1 MSQTLADY
9 EAIRSGCALLARS
22 SRGKVEV
29 AGTEAALFLHNI
41 CTNDI
46 KKLPAM
52 TGCEAF
58 WCNITAKVIA
68 HGFVWRQP
76 DDGKRQTF
84 LLDLAPSL
92 TEKLIA
98 HLDKHLISEDAV
110 LTDRTRE
117 KVQFH
122 LVGPDAD
129 RVLASL
135 GLLGDAMAPLTWREV
150 EGVTV
155 RRVDALGVPGYDL
168 LSADGSE
175 LRDRLVAAGARSI
188 GDEAAEIVR
197 VETGTPT
204 YGIDIDENTFAPE
217 VNRTAKAIS
226 YNKGCYLGQE
236 PIVMARDRGVVQRLL
251 LGLTFAGPAPVG
263 AMLHRD
269 GKEVGRVTSSVV
281 SPTRG
286 TIGLGYVRRG
296 SQTPGT
302 VLEAKMGE
310 NRVSATVTAVPP
322 V

>member
-1 MSQTLADY
+1 MSQILADY
-9 EAIRSGCALLARS
+9 EAIRNGCALLDRP
-22 SRGKVEV
+22 SRGQIEV

-52 TGCEAF
+52 AGCEAF

-68 HGFVWRQP
+68 HGFVWRRP
-76 DDGKRQTF
+76 DEGKRQTF
-84 LLDLAPSL
+84 FLDVEPSL
-92 TEKLIA
+92 TAKLMG

-110 LTDRTRE
+110 LTDRTAER
-117 KVQFH
+117 VQLH
-122 LVGPDAD
+122 ITGPEAD
-129 RVLASL
+129 RVLTSL
-135 GLLGDAMAPLTWREV
+135 GLSGEPMPPLTWREV
-150 EGVTV
+150 QGVEV

-168 LSADGSE
+168 LSVDGAA
-175 LRDRLVAAGARSI
+175 LRDRLVAAGARPVT
-188 GDEAAEIVR
+188 DEAAEIVR

-204 YGIDIDENTFAPE
+204 YGIDFDDTTFAPE

-251 LGLTFAGPAPVG
+251 LGLTFAAPVPVG
-263 AMLHRD
+263 SLLHKD
-269 GKEVGRVTSSVV
+269 GKENGRVTSSVV

-286 TIGLGYVRRG
+286 PIGLGYVRRG

-302 VLEAKMGE
+302 ALEAGE
-310 NRVSATVTAVPP
+310 GRVSATVTLVPS
-322 V
+322 

>member
-1 MSQTLADY
+1 MSRILADY
-9 EAIRSGCALLARS
+9 EAIRNGCALLDRS

-29 AGTEAALFLHNI
+29 AGTEAAVFLHNL

-46 KKLPAM
+46 KKLPPM
-52 TGCEAF
+52 SGCEAF

-68 HGFVWRQP
+68 HGFVWRRL

-110 LTDRTRE
+110 VTDHTAERA
-117 KVQFH
+117 QLH
-122 LVGPDAD
+122 LVGPDAA
-129 RVLASL
+129 RMMSKLK
-135 GLLGDAMAPLTWREV
+135 LLDEEMQPLTWHEISGV
-150 EGVTV
+150 EV
-155 RRVDALGVPGYDL
+155 RRSDALGVPGYDL
-168 LSADGSE
+168 LIADEMALLDHLIFG
-175 LRDRLVAAGARSI
+175 GARAI

-197 VETGTPT
+197 VETGTPA
-204 YGIDIDENTFAPE
+204 YGIDLDETTFAPE

-251 LGLTFAGPAPVG
+251 LGLTFAGPVPVG
-263 AMLHRD
+263 SLLHRE
-269 GKEVGRVTSSVV
+269 GKEVGRVTSVV
-281 SPTRG
+281 TSPTRG
-286 TIGLGYVRRG
+286 PIGLGYVRRG

-302 VLEAKMGE
+302 VLEADEG
-310 NRVSATVTAVPP
+310 RVSATVGAVA
-322 V
+322 VV